1 MSISLCLLWMLTL
14 TTSTSVELQ
23 VIESST
29 SLTCPSLSTV
39 TTLIGTATCR
49 PVRMAVFTISVSC
62 RGKEKNFMSP
72 EVHVAR
78 YSWRLVHAG
87 IYIYIKSFDILNYV
101 KCHFSQ
107 IILLKLEM
115 KELALPSARSSKVRL
130 WGFLCGFNMCAC
142 VSTLFLSTFN
152 IQDKTQHST
161 VFQLDS

>member
-87 IYIYIKSFDILNYV
+87 IYIYIYKIIRHFKLRQMSF
-101 KCHFSQ
+101 FSNNFVETWDERASTA
-107 IILLKLEM
+107 LSKKLQ
-115 KELALPSARSSKVRL
+115 
-130 WGFLCGFNMCAC
+130 G
-142 VSTLFLSTFN
+142 STLGLSVW
-152 IQDKTQHST
+152 I
-161 VFQLDS
+161 

>member
-1 MSISLCLLWMLTL
+1 MCVCSIPYHANTQILGSLCLKMHWYFRLSPFVKFITSNYFYNVHMSIPLCLFWMLTL

-23 VIESST
+23 VMESST

-78 YSWRLVHAG
+78 NSWWLVHTG
-87 IYIYIKSFDILNYV
+87 IK
-101 KCHFSQ
+101 
-107 IILLKLEM
+107 LK
-115 KELALPSARSSKVRL
+115 
-130 WGFLCGFNMCAC
+130 
-142 VSTLFLSTFN
+142 
-152 IQDKTQHST
+152 T
-161 VFQLDS
+161 VYYLD